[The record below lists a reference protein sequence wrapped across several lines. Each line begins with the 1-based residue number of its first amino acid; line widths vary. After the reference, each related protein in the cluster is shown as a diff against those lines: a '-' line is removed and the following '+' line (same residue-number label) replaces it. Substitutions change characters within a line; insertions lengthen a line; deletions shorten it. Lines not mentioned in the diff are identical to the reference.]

1 MKKNI
6 SKLLA
11 GLLAAILLI
20 PVSIIPA
27 QAAETMVAQ
36 VTDITTMS
44 HEDEM
49 CGVFTLDYGKY
60 YGLCAHVGIP
70 NPRVGST
77 ISMTPASPALR
88 ALAYE
93 ASKQSLFNWK
103 DKTVWNL
110 HEAASEIH
118 SGVHNGT
125 LMSQA
130 RDFINRANAAS
141 EGKALDG
148 SDIPSNFGAWISN
161 GAGGVQE
168 LLVWGQKPTG
178 TLTLVK
184 SSANPTISN
193 GNSNYTLAG
202 AEYSVKNRSGVA
214 VGTLKTNADGTA
226 NALTLDAGL
235 YTVQETVAPKG
246 YALDPTV
253 YTVTVRAGQIE
264 TLRVS
269 DLPQS
274 DPVGVL
280 LRKIDKTSGDGETC

>member
-1 MKKNI
+1 MKNVR
-6 SKLLA
+6 KLLA
-11 GLLAAILLI
+11 GLLAAILLM
-20 PVSIIPA
+20 PVGIVPA
-27 QAAETMVAQ
+27 QAAETMTAKL
-36 VTDITTMS
+36 TNITTLS
-44 HEDEM
+44 HGEEM
-49 CGVFTLDYGKY
+49 CGVFTLDNGSY
-60 YGLCAHVGIP
+60 YGLCAHVGLP
-70 NPRVGST
+70 NPSVGST
-77 ISMTPASPALR
+77 ITMTPASPALR

-93 ASKQSLFNWK
+93 ASKQNLFNWK

-110 HEAASEIH
+110 HEAASEIY

-130 RDFINRANAAS
+130 RDFIDRANAAS

-148 SDIPSNFGAWISN
+148 SDIPDSFGAWISN

-168 LLVWGQKPTG
+168 LLVWGLKPTG

-184 SSANPTISN
+184 TSANPAISN

-202 AEYSVKNRSGVA
+202 AEYTVKNRSGVA
-214 VGTLKTNADGTA
+214 AGILKTNANGTA
-226 NALTLDAGL
+226 NALTLDAGI
-235 YTVQETVAPKG
+235 YTAQETVAPKG